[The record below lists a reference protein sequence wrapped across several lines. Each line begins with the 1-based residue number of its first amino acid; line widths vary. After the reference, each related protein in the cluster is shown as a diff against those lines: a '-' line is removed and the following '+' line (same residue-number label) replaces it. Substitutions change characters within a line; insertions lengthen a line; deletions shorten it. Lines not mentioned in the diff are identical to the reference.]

1 MSENN
6 SFLDAVNKAQ
16 AKLKQYQSD
25 QLNKS
30 TSEVAS
36 QVSQA
41 TSESKINSEENDN
54 MNSSVA
60 SVASQ
65 AESLASETA
74 SQAESVA
81 SETASQAVSDAPASV
96 ESAQGS
102 VTPAA
107 SLGSSEV
114 ASQAASAVLSEGAPA
129 SATPQAKN
137 DDVTLNK
144 SDDDTS
150 ALIKNLFDCM
160 SSLSKEI
167 GELNGNLTTIVS
179 DKFNKPISEEELN
192 KSHEDGKGIS
202 ILNKSDEPQ
211 GSTAPESAAPASETP
226 ATSESAQGSL
236 TGTAAS
242 ASSELESQAAASAAD
257 KGGTAVRDFY
267 NEANARYLKEART
280 WTEDDKAQVSKAL
293 SAIDN
298 GHGTSDDVDL
308 ISRTFDNYEAVK
320 NN

>member
-30 TSEVAS
+30 TSEVSS

-41 TSESKINSEENDN
+41 TSESKINSEENDS

-65 AESLASETA
+65 AESVASEVA
-74 SQAESVA
+74 SQAGSVA
-81 SETASQAVSDAPASV
+81 SEIVSQVVSDAPASL
-96 ESAQGS
+96 ESAQSS
-102 VTPAA
+102 VTPVD

-114 ASQAASAVLSEGAPA
+114 VEQAASAVSSNEEPA
-129 SATPQAKN
+129 SDDDQAKK
-137 DDVTLNK
+137 DDVTSNT
-144 SDDDTS
+144 SDGDNS
-150 ALIKNLFDCM
+150 ALIKNLFDSM
-160 SSLSKEI
+160 SALGKEI

-211 GSTAPESAAPASETP
+211 GSTAPESVAPASEAP

-236 TGTAAS
+236 ASTAAS

-267 NEANARYLKEART
+267 NEANARYLKEARN